1 MQLYENI
8 FLNTDK
14 IIQGQEYTLVYRGK
28 YFEQVKNIKCPEQ
41 LLYIVIGDEKIQL
54 DKKDYGYTCQIE
66 FNENKND
73 LKIVLEE
80 NKESEQTKENIN
92 LKTEKVKTEDEKIE
106 NENEIFTLY
115 AITEPIHLNVLKINN
130 KQNLIKQKEKNFLF
144 FPEQL
149 LNAINK
155 AIKIFP
161 KVLENR
167 MNTNKLVRRLEINNE

>member
-8 FLNTDK
+8 YLNTDK

-28 YFEQVKNIKCPEQ
+28 YFDQVKNIKCPEQ
-41 LLYIVIGDEKIQL
+41 KLYLVIGDEKIQL
-54 DKKDYGYTCQIE
+54 NKKDYGYTCQIE

-73 LKIVLEE
+73 LEILL
-80 NKESEQTKENIN
+80 ENIS
-92 LKTEKVKTEDEKIE
+92 TEKLEKQESLDE
-106 NENEIFTLY
+106 NTNNEIFTLY
-115 AITEPIHLNVLKINN
+115 AITEPIHLNVLKVNN

-144 FPEQL
+144 FPEQIM
-149 LNAINK
+149 NAINK

-167 MNTNKLVRRLEINNE
+167 MNTNKLIRRGEK

>member
-8 FLNTDK
+8 YLNTDK

-41 LLYIVIGDEKIQL
+41 KLYLVIGDEKIQL
-54 DKKDYGYTCQIE
+54 NKKDYGYTCQIE

-73 LKIVLEE
+73 LEILL
-80 NKESEQTKENIN
+80 ENIS
-92 LKTEKVKTEDEKIE
+92 TEKLGKQESLDE
-106 NENEIFTLY
+106 NTNNEIFTLY
-115 AITEPIHLNVLKINN
+115 AITEPIHLNVLKVNN

-144 FPEQL
+144 FPEQIM
-149 LNAINK
+149 NAINK

-167 MNTNKLVRRLEINNE
+167 MNTNKLIRRGEK

>member
-8 FLNTDK
+8 YLNTDK

-41 LLYIVIGDEKIQL
+41 KLYLVIGDEKIQL
-54 DKKDYGYTCQIE
+54 NKKDYGYTCQIE

-73 LKIVLEE
+73 LEILL
-80 NKESEQTKENIN
+80 ENIS
-92 LKTEKVKTEDEKIE
+92 TEKLEKQE
-106 NENEIFTLY
+106 SLDKNTNNEIFTLY
-115 AITEPIHLNVLKINN
+115 AITEPIHLNVLKVNN

-144 FPEQL
+144 FPEQIM
-149 LNAINK
+149 NAINK

-167 MNTNKLVRRLEINNE
+167 MNTNKLIRRGEK

>member
-8 FLNTDK
+8 YLNTDK

-28 YFEQVKNIKCPEQ
+28 YFDQVKNIKCPEQ
-41 LLYIVIGDEKIQL
+41 KLYLVIGEEKIQL
-54 DKKDYGYTCQIE
+54 NKKDYGYTCQIE

-73 LKIVLEE
+73 LEILL
-80 NKESEQTKENIN
+80 ENIS
-92 LKTEKVKTEDEKIE
+92 TEKLGKQESLDE
-106 NENEIFTLY
+106 NTNNEIFTLY
-115 AITEPIHLNVLKINN
+115 AITEPIHLNVLKVNN

-144 FPEQL
+144 FPEQIM
-149 LNAINK
+149 NAINK

-167 MNTNKLVRRLEINNE
+167 MNTNKLIRRGEK

>member
-8 FLNTDK
+8 YLNTDK

-28 YFEQVKNIKCPEQ
+28 YFDQVKNIKCPEQ
-41 LLYIVIGDEKIQL
+41 KLYLVIRDEKIQL
-54 DKKDYGYTCQIE
+54 NKKDYGYTCQIE

-73 LKIVLEE
+73 LEILL
-80 NKESEQTKENIN
+80 ENIS
-92 LKTEKVKTEDEKIE
+92 TEKLEKQESLDE
-106 NENEIFTLY
+106 NTNNEIFTLY
-115 AITEPIHLNVLKINN
+115 AITEPIHLNVLKVNN

-144 FPEQL
+144 FPEQIM
-149 LNAINK
+149 NAINK

-167 MNTNKLVRRLEINNE
+167 MNTNKLIRRGEK